1 MVVGVIVK
9 DVDMFEFNVDGEVEF
24 VRAFLEERVG
34 LGSFFVMYFLLLVI
48 SYLELFRSRR
58 EILVRCGYGG
68 WGEDWE

>member
-34 LGSFFVMYFLLLVI
+34 LGLFFVMYFLLLVI
-48 SYLELFRSRR
+48 SYLELFRSRY